1 MLEHVL
7 EILKPHIRS
16 LKLHSGI
23 IYLRSKSWLNFPKD
37 IHGWQSWEVV
47 LCKTFLV
54 YYFWVKL
61 RVLSPILGKRK
72 VPLPPEKPDYFNL
85 YKCKIM
91 PPKGAPLI
99 QNRISMQNLLSCEKQ
114 SKETIVYV
122 LHHYFPGIMERS
134 QAFEWDKS
142 GFESCLWI
150 STGFLVSHLQNGLNN
165 VATEH
170 SCED

>member
-1 MLEHVL
+1 MVGKAGKLCYVKPSWSTTSGLNWECYHPSLER
-7 EILKPHIRS
+7 EK
-16 LKLHSGI
+16 
-23 IYLRSKSWLNFPKD
+23 FP
-37 IHGWQSWEVV
+37 
-47 LCKTFLV
+47 
-54 YYFWVKL
+54 
-61 RVLSPILGKRK
+61 P
-72 VPLPPEKPDYFNL
+72 PPPEKPDYFNL

-114 SKETIVYV
+114 SKETIVCV

-134 QAFEWDKS
+134 QPFEWDKS